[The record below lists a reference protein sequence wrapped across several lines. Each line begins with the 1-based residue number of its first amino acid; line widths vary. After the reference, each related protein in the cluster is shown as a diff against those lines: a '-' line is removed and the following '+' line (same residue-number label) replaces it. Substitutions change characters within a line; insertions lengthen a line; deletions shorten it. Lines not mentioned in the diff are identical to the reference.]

1 MDRARVA
8 LIRLLEWLIGLMFMV
23 ISGVTLAQ
31 VLCRYALGFSL
42 TWSHELAILL
52 LIWIVWLAV
61 PIGIDRREHLAVTIV
76 LDNLP
81 ARLRAWL
88 GWLDWALAFFFFG
101 LVFLLTFPVAEA
113 FEGMKLLTLP
123 IPTNA
128 RYYAAAVGSLL
139 AVFVMAAG
147 LRRPDKEA

>member
-8 LIRLLEWLIGLMFMV
+8 LIRLLEQIIGVLFMV
-23 ISGVTLAQ
+23 ISAVTLAQ

-61 PIGIDRREHLAVTIV
+61 PVGIDRRGHLAVTIV
-76 LDNLP
+76 LEHVP
-81 ARLRAWL
+81 ARLRTCL
-88 GWLDWALAFFFFG
+88 NWLDWALAFFFFG
-101 LVFLLTFPVAEA
+101 LVFFLTFPVAEA
-113 FEGMKLLTLP
+113 FEGMKLLTMP

-128 RYYAAAVGSLL
+128 RYYAATVGSLL
-139 AVFVMAAG
+139 AVFVLAAG
-147 LRRPDKEA
+147 PKRLDKGA